1 MRVENQTKGDSYKN
15 FVKKRKKIQNEKTLF
30 LKEIFL
36 YCHHFFI
43 EKDNTCENGEMKKG
57 QAIETNTAGKMS
69 NSKRERKK
77 PQDVMVNLKSNKKRD
92 VSEISDEKSLHHNGS
107 NGNLS
112 NLRNLNGLTGD
123 ESENL
128 EKGSDIRCEEKYCLK
143 LEEET
148 WLKIIPKS
156 KQ

>member
-1 MRVENQTKGDSYKN
+1 
-15 FVKKRKKIQNEKTLF
+15 
-30 LKEIFL
+30 
-36 YCHHFFI
+36 
-43 EKDNTCENGEMKKG
+43 MKKD

-112 NLRNLNGLTGD
+112 NLRNLNRLTGD

-128 EKGSDIRCEEKYCLK
+128 EKGSYIHCDEKYCLK

-148 WLKIIPKS
+148 WLKMIPKS
-156 KQ
+156 NDFKKRHL